1 MEIHSGATAE
11 LEITVTADRTA
22 DRIGNPGVM
31 VFSTPHL
38 IGLLEE
44 VASAVIH
51 PHLPSGAATIGTIV
65 EMRHLAATPLG
76 MKVRAKAT
84 LLETDGRRFLFQV
97 EAYDEIEKIAEG
109 KHERFVVQN
118 LEKFLSRAMAKGKR

>member
-1 MEIHSGATAE
+1 MDLRPGATKE
-11 LEITVTADRTA
+11 LETTVTPDRTA

-44 VASAVIH
+44 VSDAVIK
-51 PHLPSGAATIGTIV
+51 PHLPPGAATVGTMV
-65 EMRHLAATPLG
+65 EMHHLAATPLG
-76 MKVRAKAT
+76 MKVKAKAT
-84 LLETDGRRFLFQV
+84 LLEADGRRFLFKV
-97 EAYDEIEKIAEG
+97 EAYDEIEMIAEG

-118 LEKFLSRAMAKGKR
+118 LEKFLSRAMGKGKR